1 MDYVVKNVSGDY
13 KVMLL
18 WLGLSL
24 YNLGMLSEEFLDTY
38 NSMVL
43 KMFIMVGIIMVA
55 FSLFSSL
62 TFSFRNRNSVFKI
75 IVALMFVWYLF
86 MLANSDR
93 SYIFTTQSYMQPYS
107 MLSYSMFFILF
118 FPTLS
123 LIRSLFSFSYIANV
137 IFIFLFLIPLFS
149 YVNNTFVQL
158 FLESV
163 GVGAAFVFITNKYH
177 SNKAIFISLIVLCL
191 SFLVATFEA
200 RRNLMLTYGLYIMI
214 GGLLSLVNGKLK
226 SLEAK
231 IITFVT
237 GLLILVG
244 AITLYLSESTGAFS
258 AITGRASEN
267 TREEVFLA
275 FAVDMANLHD
285 LAVGRGFSGEYYCPG
300 VDKDAAEEYND
311 YRQVIECGYLQLILK
326 GGMVYAVLYILL
338 ISLAIYRGF
347 KSKNQLVKGCAFILV
362 VQIIDMV
369 PFGIHA
375 FNMKSFIIWM
385 AMAICYDVVVCNMS
399 EDEVNESIFAKQR
412 KILPWEKK

>member
-1 MDYVVKNVSGDY
+1 MDYVVRKVSGDY

-18 WLGLSL
+18 WLGLTL
-24 YNLGMLSEEFLDTY
+24 YNVGVLGEEFLDIY
-38 NSMVL
+38 NSIVL

-75 IVALMFVWYLF
+75 ILALMFVWYLF
-86 MLANSDR
+86 MIANSDI
-93 SYIFTTQSYMQPYS
+93 SYILSVQNYMQPYS
-107 MLSYSMFFILF
+107 MLSYSMFLILL

-123 LIRSLFSFSYIANV
+123 LVRSLFSFSYISNV
-137 IFIFLFLIPLFS
+137 VFLFLFFIPLFS
-149 YVNNTFVQL
+149 YVNNAFVQL

-163 GVGAAFVFITNKYH
+163 GIGAAFVFITNKYH

-191 SFLVATFEA
+191 SFLVATLEA

-214 GGLLSLVNGKLK
+214 GGLLLLVNGKLK

-231 IITFVT
+231 IITFVA

-275 FAVDMANLHD
+275 FAVDMANFHD
-285 LAVGRGFSGEYYCPG
+285 IAVGRGFSGKYYCPG
-300 VDKDAAEEYND
+300 VDKDASEEYND
-311 YRQVIECGYLQLILK
+311 YREVIECGYLQLILK
-326 GGMVYAVLYILL
+326 GGLIYAVLYILL
-338 ISLAIYRGF
+338 ISLAIYRGL
-347 KSKNQLVKGCAFILV
+347 KAKNQLVKGCAFILV
-362 VQIIDMV
+362 VQVIDMI
-369 PFGIHA
+369 PFGISA
-375 FNMKSFIIWM
+375 FNMKSFVIWM
-385 AMAICYDVVVCNMS
+385 AIAVCYDVVVSNMN
-399 EDEVNESIFAKQR
+399 EDEITEKIFAKQR